1 MRPASPLAS
10 PTFCTMDTYNEWI
23 GPNIITPP
31 TTSESFTLDFK
42 QYGESLGQPEAKI
55 LLSNRWGVKVY
66 PVRSRFDM
74 VIDCLVQRDCG
85 SASDVC
91 AYSVRYGYGESFGWS
106 GYCGC
111 SRPPTADGEYGYQY
125 YRAVSIVQFIDSAY
139 SHSL

>member
-1 MRPASPLAS
+1 MSPASPPTS
-10 PTFCTMDTYNEWI
+10 PTYSTMDTYNEWI

-66 PVRSRFDM
+66 PVWSRFDM
-74 VIDCLVQRDCG
+74 VVNGVVQRDCG

-91 AYSVRYGYGESFGWS
+91 AYSDGYGYGEGFGWS
-106 GYCGC
+106 GYRGRSC
-111 SRPPTADGEYGYQY
+111 PPTADGESGYH
-125 YRAVSIVQFIDSAY
+125 YRAVSIVQFIDSTY
-139 SHSL
+139 PHSV